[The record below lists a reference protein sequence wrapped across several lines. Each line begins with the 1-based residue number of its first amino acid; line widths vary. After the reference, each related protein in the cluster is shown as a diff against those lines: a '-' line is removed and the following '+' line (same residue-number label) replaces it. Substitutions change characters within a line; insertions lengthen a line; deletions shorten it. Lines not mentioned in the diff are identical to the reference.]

1 MSLIDIGDTRLFVRD
16 EGEGSA
22 VLFIHGFP
30 LDHTVWLDQVAGMRN
45 RHRCI
50 APDLRGYGMSD
61 RTIETTIPMR
71 RFAEDLVILVERL
84 ELDRVDV
91 VGLSMGGYV
100 ALALWELAPQVVR
113 SMVLM
118 DTRAGADGEAARAK
132 RDDAI
137 AVLLTGGR
145 PILASN
151 LVGALLTEPPLADA
165 AARLRTMAEGT
176 PYETIVASLR
186 GMRDRRDRTGMLD
199 TISVPT
205 LVISGAEDRLMSA
218 EDQALMTDT
227 IPGATA
233 VVIDGASHLPSIE
246 KPQETTAVLRE
257 FLSQV

>member
-1 MSLIDIGDTRLFVRD
+1 MSLVDIGDTRLFVRD
-16 EGEGSA
+16 EGDGPA

-30 LDHTVWLDQVAGMRN
+30 LDHTVWLDQVAGLRN
-45 RHRCI
+45 ERRCI

-61 RTIETTIPMR
+61 RTTESAVPMR
-71 RFAEDLVILVERL
+71 RFAEDLVALVDRL
-84 ELDRVDV
+84 GLERVDV

-100 ALALWELAPQVVR
+100 ALSLWELAPQVVR

-118 DTRAGADGEAARAK
+118 DTRAGADGEAARTK

-165 AARLRTMAEGT
+165 AARLRTMVEGT

-186 GMRDRRDRTGMLD
+186 GMRDRSDRTGMLG

-205 LVISGAEDRLMSA
+205 LVMSGADDRLMSA
-218 EDQALMTDT
+218 EDQALMADT
-227 IPGATA
+227 IPNATA
-233 VVIDGASHLPSIE
+233 VVIEGASHLPSIE
-246 KPQETTAVLRE
+246 KPEETTEALRE
-257 FLSQV
+257 FLSGV

>member
-1 MSLIDIGDTRLFVRD
+1 MSLIDIGDTRLYVRD

-71 RFAEDLVILVERL
+71 QFAKDLVAVVDHLEVEQ
-84 ELDRVDV
+84 VDV

-100 ALALWELAPQVVR
+100 ALAMWELAPQKVR

-118 DTRAGADGEAARAK
+118 DTRAGADSEAARVK

-145 PILASN
+145 PVLASN
-151 LVGALLTEPPLADA
+151 LVAALLSEPPLAAA
-165 AARLRTMAEGT
+165 AARLRTMVEGT

-186 GMRDRRDRTGMLD
+186 GMRDRSDRTGMLG

-205 LVISGAEDRLMSA
+205 LVMSGADDRLMSA
-218 EDQALMTDT
+218 EDQALMTDA
-227 IPGATA
+227 IPNATA

-246 KPQETTAVLRE
+246 KPEETTAALRE
-257 FLSQV
+257 FLSRV

>member
-22 VLFIHGFP
+22 VLFIHGYP

-61 RTIETTIPMR
+61 RTIETTLPMR
-71 RFAEDLVILVERL
+71 RFAEDLVTLVDRL
-84 ELDRVDV
+84 ELERVDV

-118 DTRAGADGEAARAK
+118 DTRAGADNEAGRAK
-132 RDDAI
+132 RDVGI
-137 AVLLTGGR
+137 TGLLTDGR
-145 PILASN
+145 AMLASN
-151 LVGALLTEPPLADA
+151 LVGALLSEPPSPDA
-165 AARLRTMAEGT
+165 AARLRTMVEST
-176 PYETIVASLR
+176 PYETIIASLR
-186 GMRDRRDRTGMLD
+186 GMRDRSDRTGMLG

-205 LVISGAEDRLMSA
+205 LVMSGADDRLMSA

-233 VVIDGASHLPSIE
+233 VVIGGASHLPSIE
-246 KPQETTAVLRE
+246 KPQETTEALRE
-257 FLSQV
+257 FLSRV